1 MTLDLTSLRQLFPVT
16 QPRAKRA
23 LTGHIPMAFVELH
36 QAEIKKIVSQHN
48 LVRVYRGPRNRYR
61 GQSRTR
67 KSDAVAMVLY

>member
-23 LTGHIPMAFVELH
+23 LTGHIPMEFVEQH
-36 QAEIKKIVSQHN
+36 QAEIKKIVSQHR
-48 LVRVYRGPRNRYR
+48 LRRRYRGPRYQGN
-61 GQSRTR
+61 TFTW